1 MQTLLGLAI
10 SVFFFSVI
18 VFFFDILSAMVGL
31 THAEGQLRHRKIGAW
46 GMLIS
51 VCVIAIL
58 MALGYRAW

>member
-10 SVFFFSVI
+10 TTFFFSI
-18 VFFFDILSAMVGL
+18 IIFFFDILSAMVVSVP
-31 THAEGQLRHRKIGAW
+31 AEGQLWHRKIGAW

-51 VCVIAIL
+51 ACIIAIL